1 MFVTALAGSDLM
13 NEQETH
19 RESLCFLIAS
29 STLYDGGNVIDVPS
43 SGFAAS
49 LVNAADKADCDTN
62 Y

>member
-1 MFVTALAGSDLM
+1 M